1 MPSDPTEAPY
11 IISHEVEEEPHDVY
25 HEVRGM
31 APATAPWQWDS
42 EWLLSHAFVAG

>member
-1 MPSDPTEAPY
+1 MPSDPAEAPY
-11 IISHEVEEEPHDVY
+11 ITPHEVEEEPRDLY

-42 EWLLSHAFVAG
+42 EWLLFHAFVAG